1 MHALVFIFVFSWGKP
16 LGFIRFQERFIT
28 PQNQDSLSG
37 QRLRGFATHAGPPD
51 QHLQHHFIKPLQPQ
65 PSGA

>member
-28 PQNQDSLSG
+28 PPNQDSRSYQGKDSG
-37 QRLRGFATHAGPPD
+37 VLPPTRG
-51 QHLQHHFIKPLQPQ
+51 PQ
-65 PSGA
+65 TSTSSTTL